1 MLPSD
6 QVYWVEELRRSF
18 VYDEELGEVYWNIR
32 KKHVVFGSR
41 AGTVNK
47 GREGLY
53 RRNIKCGQRRFREP
67 VVIWVLKT
75 GAFPPEGMIIDHVNR
90 NPLDN
95 RWANLRLATLSQN
108 QQNKV
113 LPVTTLKGV
122 SFQAGKDRTKP
133 WRARITINRREISL
147 GVYATK
153 EEAFDAY
160 CVAATK
166 YHGEYSNLGVV

>member
-6 QVYWVEELRRSF
+6 QAYWVEELRRSF

-32 KKHVVFGSR
+32 KKKVVFGSR
-41 AGTVNK
+41 AGTANK
-47 GREGLY
+47 GREGVY
-53 RRNIKCGQRRFREP
+53 RRIITCGRRRFREA

-75 GAFPPEGMIIDHVNR
+75 GEFPPDGMVVDHINR

-95 RWANLRLATLSQN
+95 RWVNLRLATHSQN

-122 SFQAGKDRTKP
+122 SFKAGKNRTKP
-133 WRARITINRREISL
+133 WRARIHVGRREISL
-147 GVYATK
+147 GVYATR
-153 EEAFDAY
+153 EEAFNAY
-160 CVAATK
+160 CAAAVK
-166 YHGEYSNLGVV
+166 CHGGYSNLGVV